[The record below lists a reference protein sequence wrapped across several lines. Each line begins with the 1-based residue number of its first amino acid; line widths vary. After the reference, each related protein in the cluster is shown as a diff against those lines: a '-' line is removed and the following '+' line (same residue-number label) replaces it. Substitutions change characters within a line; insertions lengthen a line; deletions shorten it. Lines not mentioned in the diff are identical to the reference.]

1 MNSENLNF
9 LNKDEFQTLLKNANA
24 DFLDFGCS
32 TGGSIA
38 FAQKHLGGQ
47 NGVGIDI
54 DANKVKKAQEA
65 GLHAALYDIK
75 NIPDEKLVRFVIMSH
90 FLEHVPD
97 MFDVK
102 EFIRKACTISTDFVY
117 IQQPFFDADPYLFAK
132 GLKSYSSDWRG
143 HPNRMTSLEFWILLR
158 DLKEAGLPITFSL
171 HARKQI
177 FNSKDPYVHPLTSP
191 IDQHGYD
198 GKLHPPKDTSI
209 QFDNNVFQELN
220 CLITLPG
227 CNHVELLKS
236 LRITQTLIDHTGKIR
251 IDSGSSSSVTKFL
264 RPHIKP
270 FFTKV
275 KNRLSR
281 MK

>member
-1 MNSENLNF
+1 MNSENLEF
-9 LNKDEFQTLLKNANA
+9 LNKEEFQAFLKTRMQTFWTSGVRLEALLILHKNIWA
-24 DFLDFGCS
+24 G
-32 TGGSIA
+32 
-38 FAQKHLGGQ
+38 K

-54 DANKVKKAQEA
+54 DANKVKKAQES
-65 GLHAALYDIK
+65 GLDAALYDIN

-90 FLEHVPD
+90 FLEHVPN

-102 EFIRKACTISTDFVY
+102 DFIRKACTISKDFVY

-191 IDQHGYD
+191 IDQHDYD
-198 GKLHPPKDTSI
+198 AKLHPPKTVPS
-209 QFDNNVFQELN
+209 N
-220 CLITLPG
+220 LITMF
-227 CNHVELLKS
+227 
-236 LRITQTLIDHTGKIR
+236 
-251 IDSGSSSSVTKFL
+251 SG
-264 RPHIKP
+264 
-270 FFTKV
+270 
-275 KNRLSR
+275 N
-281 MK
+281 